1 MEQKKFLACEPEF
14 FANFSTPPQFSG
26 GVTEKYLSTG

>member
-14 FANFSTPPQFSG
+14 SGELSAPPEFSG
-26 GVTEKYLSTG
+26 GVMEKYLSSG

>member
-14 FANFSTPPQFSG
+14 SVDFSALPEFSG
-26 GVTEKYLSTG
+26 GVIEKRLSTG